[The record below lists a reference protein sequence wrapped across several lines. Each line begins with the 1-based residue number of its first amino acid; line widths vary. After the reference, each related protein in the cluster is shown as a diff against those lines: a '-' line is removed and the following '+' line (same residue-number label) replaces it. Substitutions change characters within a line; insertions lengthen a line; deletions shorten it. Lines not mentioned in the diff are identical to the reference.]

1 MKKTMFVLTCLLL
14 ITATSFAQATDIYMI
29 IDGKGANIDSALS
42 DLLLDKDLY
51 LDKFV
56 TLANVMY
63 PEFGFNARKVTF
75 FECAPWFDDSET
87 YLFRDT
93 RMMYSKEMSFY
104 FQPTKTDRDMRK
116 AMLDFVGKYLINPQ
130 VMTISGRFVEHQL
143 STGLIL
149 YLFLVDS
156 FELLG
161 KKYTGA
167 IPDKV
172 TYK

>member
-1 MKKTMFVLTCLLL
+1 MKRILLVLTCLLS
-14 ITATSFAQATDIYMI
+14 ITAASFAQAKDAYMI

-51 LDKFV
+51 QGKMI

-63 PEFGFNARKVTF
+63 PEFGFKASKVTF
-75 FECAPWFDDSET
+75 YECAPWFEDSET
-87 YLFRDT
+87 YRFRDT
-93 RMMYSKEMSFY
+93 RMMHNKNLSFY

-116 AMLDFVGKYLINPQ
+116 AMLGFQGTYFTNPQ
-130 VMTISGRFVEHQL
+130 AMTISGRFVEHQL
-143 STGLIL
+143 YGGLIL
-149 YLFLVDS
+149 FLFLVDS
-156 FELLG
+156 FELSG

-172 TYK
+172 SYK